1 MAEPAAGRGDERA
14 ANTARPV
21 VLPETFDGTEN
32 WGDWY
37 LHFEN
42 VAAVNGWDDA
52 EKLKWLRVRLTGRAQ
67 KALHRLPEASRATY
81 EATLTALK
89 AASSPTAVK
98 LAITRSCRHGENEQV
113 KDGRISQMT

>member
-1 MAEPAAGRGDERA
+1 MAEPDGEAAGRGDERA

-21 VLPETFDGTEN
+21 VLPETFDGTKN
-32 WGDWY
+32 WDDWY

-67 KALHRLPEASRATY
+67 KALHRLPEASRDT
-81 EATLTALK
+81 
-89 AASSPTAVK
+89 
-98 LAITRSCRHGENEQV
+98 
-113 KDGRISQMT
+113 D